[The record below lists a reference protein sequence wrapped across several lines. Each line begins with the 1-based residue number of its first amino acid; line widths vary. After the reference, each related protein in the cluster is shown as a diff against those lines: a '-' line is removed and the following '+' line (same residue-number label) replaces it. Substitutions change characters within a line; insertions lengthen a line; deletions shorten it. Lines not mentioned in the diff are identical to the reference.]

1 MSFQRAGGHCE
12 AGQGCLTGLVWE
24 AGVRPLRIFKVIVR
38 SHRGG
43 FQQRKDIIKSGFS
56 VAQSGLRQRLDEEG
70 QGQRQ
75 VERLED
81 GALTV
86 VREEG
91 GLAREMAVQVR
102 K

>member
-1 MSFQRAGGHCE
+1 M
-12 AGQGCLTGLVWE
+12 
-24 AGVRPLRIFKVIVR
+24 
-38 SHRGG
+38 
-43 FQQRKDIIKSGFS
+43 IKSGFS
-56 VAQSGLRQRLDEEG
+56 VAHSGSRQRLDEEG

-81 GALTV
+81 GALTA

-91 GLAREMAVQVR
+91 GLTREMAVQVR

>member
-1 MSFQRAGGHCE
+1 M
-12 AGQGCLTGLVWE
+12 
-24 AGVRPLRIFKVIVR
+24 
-38 SHRGG
+38 
-43 FQQRKDIIKSGFS
+43 IKSGFS